1 MSNRNIQGLVK
12 QDLFSLG
19 ALSGWTKF
27 RSWSEMSWVRTAQ
40 WLVILILPT
49 DIWGIKEVGHFWA
62 VAGHVKVID
71 SIDHRFRTHPWQ
83 RSRWESLKSL
93 MFEATLAS
101 PGSLLCV
108 TVPPWTGTGTI
119 GGSKGSKCYLE
130 ALLTQ
135 DISMLFLRDLQ
146 NAVGD
151 WKPHNCRSFSA
162 ISLAHFLGEITEI
175 TSCQNGH

>member
-1 MSNRNIQGLVK
+1 
-12 QDLFSLG
+12 
-19 ALSGWTKF
+19 
-27 RSWSEMSWVRTAQ
+27 
-40 WLVILILPT
+40 
-49 DIWGIKEVGHFWA
+49 
-62 VAGHVKVID
+62 
-71 SIDHRFRTHPWQ
+71 
-83 RSRWESLKSL
+83 

-119 GGSKGSKCYLE
+119 GGSKCYLE

-151 WKPHNCRSFSA
+151 
-162 ISLAHFLGEITEI
+162 
-175 TSCQNGH
+175 